1 MRIKHFTK
9 IGRTFEVVLDKKV
22 KLFEFVTFTKR
33 AMDSYFK
40 EKDPREGVTCR
51 KAYKIFGM
59 KIHENLDYVI
69 EWSNTNNSFVISGDP
84 EEKSDKFY
92 ILAFDAPDLQIEQL
106 TGALAEAS
114 RK

>member
-1 MRIKHFTK
+1 
-9 IGRTFEVVLDKKV
+9 
-22 KLFEFVTFTKR
+22 
-33 AMDSYFK
+33 MDRYFM

-51 KAYKIFGM
+51 KAHKIFGM
-59 KIHENLDYVI
+59 KVRENLDYVI
-69 EWSNTNNSFVISGDP
+69 EWGNTNNSFVVSGDP
-84 EEKSDKFY
+84 GMKSDKFY